1 MKQLVKMLTAMLL
14 IAMSLTSDTAATSV
28 VPISTSLSNSVSNGQ
43 RRPYLVCRKLTT
55 LLLTLPSKCQK
66 P

>member
-1 MKQLVKMLTAMLL
+1 MKQLVKMQAAMLL

-28 VPISTSLSNSVSNGQ
+28 VPISTFLSNSVSNGQ
-43 RRPYLVCRKLTT
+43 RHPYLVCRKLTT
-55 LLLTLPSKCQK
+55 LLLTLPSKCRK

>member
-1 MKQLVKMLTAMLL
+1 MKQLVKMQAAMLL

-28 VPISTSLSNSVSNGQ
+28 VPISTSLSNSVSTGQ
-43 RRPYLVCRKLTT
+43 RHPYLVCRKLTT
-55 LLLTLPSKCQK
+55 LLLTLPSKCRK